1 MIRKL
6 WIVLRGAETSPFGLP
21 LFFVS
26 CIFTALLELIT
37 VAIIPL
43 FVTVLLK
50 PELLTNFMEKH
61 IDSQAIDLVS
71 PLTMMIFVGL
81 GLAVFLAC
89 KAAMLFFLGLW
100 QNRALV
106 RYQTNLSSQ
115 LVRSYLRWSYE
126 IHQQI
131 NSAEL
136 VRNAVNV
143 PTSICSSLLSFG
155 VLATELFL
163 TFLVA
168 IALISYQPVITLCAM
183 VLLGGSIVVLFAAF
197 KRKLAKLG
205 QETNKAAVETMKWI
219 NQTLQGLKEIRIAD
233 SGGYFH
239 DQYLKHFSRFSVLTL
254 DTQFLVQA
262 PRLFMEF
269 LAVTTMIVLAVV
281 LLKYGSPDDVLPTMA
296 LFGAASLR
304 LMPSANRIWNAIAN
318 IRVNIN
324 YVDIYL
330 QDITGG
336 DREETTNP
344 QSANAALTL
353 SHKIVISDLAY
364 SYPSAQRKALS
375 GINFEIL
382 AGQTVGIAGRSGAG
396 KSTLLDILLGL
407 HQADQGDVTVD
418 GFSLREDLRGW
429 RRLIGYV
436 PQQIFMLDDTVRRN
450 VAFGEADDRINDVRV
465 IRALERACLIDVINE
480 LPAKLD
486 SQLGE
491 GGAKLSGGQRQRIG
505 IARALY
511 REPAILFL
519 DEATSALDSETE
531 QAIAETLKEL
541 HGQVTIVIIAHHS
554 ATMNLCDKIFILD
567 NGRFADTVVAKELHL
582 KNLILK

>member
-1 MIRKL
+1 
-6 WIVLRGAETSPFGLP
+6 
-21 LFFVS
+21 
-26 CIFTALLELIT
+26 
-37 VAIIPL
+37 
-43 FVTVLLK
+43 
-50 PELLTNFMEKH
+50 
-61 IDSQAIDLVS
+61 
-71 PLTMMIFVGL
+71 
-81 GLAVFLAC
+81 
-89 KAAMLFFLGLW
+89 
-100 QNRALV
+100 
-106 RYQTNLSSQ
+106 
-115 LVRSYLRWSYE
+115 
-126 IHQQI
+126 
-131 NSAEL
+131 
-136 VRNAVNV
+136 
-143 PTSICSSLLSFG
+143 
-155 VLATELFL
+155 
-163 TFLVA
+163 
-168 IALISYQPVITLCAM
+168 
-183 VLLGGSIVVLFAAF
+183 
-197 KRKLAKLG
+197 
-205 QETNKAAVETMKWI
+205 
-219 NQTLQGLKEIRIAD
+219 
-233 SGGYFH
+233 
-239 DQYLKHFSRFSVLTL
+239 
-254 DTQFLVQA
+254 
-262 PRLFMEF
+262 
-269 LAVTTMIVLAVV
+269 LAVV